1 MYFIKKYIKT
11 VGGLE
16 ISHLSFI
23 PSIPLSF
30 LLSSVPSFHPSF
42 LSFFYPSSLYSSIH
56 HPSFFPTL
64 LLSLFPLF
72 PSLLLAFS
80 FSFLLLP
87 HTPALFFILL
97 PFSSF
102 FYVLLLN
109 LRNSL
114 AKTPLLTV
122 CSFAFCFHPSLL
134 VLSCTYLEVICI
146 THIYIVPILVD
157 SYPIPWLSV
166 S

>member
-1 MYFIKKYIKT
+1 MKFLI
-11 VGGLE
+11 
-16 ISHLSFI
+16 F
-23 PSIPLSF
+23 PLSLPSLF
-30 LLSSVPSFHPSF
+30 LSSFPPFLHSILPSF
-42 LSFFYPSSLYSSIH
+42 LSSIH
-56 HPSFFPTL
+56 HPSIHLSIILPSFLPSFFLCFPSFPPFF
-64 LLSLFPLF
+64 LLSLFPFYFFLIPLLF
-72 PSLLLAFS
+72 
-80 FSFLLLP
+80 
-87 HTPALFFILL
+87 FFILL